1 MSAFNHH
8 LPTQVYLEEIKTRF
22 PYDLR
27 LEIYRHIL
35 IAVDKIDPIWF
46 LTITFASKVS
56 DEIACEGICR
66 RITTQLE
73 RTVIGKRT
81 SSKLPCFVVLE
92 RVKGTSY
99 HVHVLI
105 GRVQGETRS
114 LSSTT
119 FKHYIQ
125 KKPFSALIRILNRLT
140 YPTNKAEIGR
150 IGICDIQSVHSKQGA
165 IDYMLKALKPNQLNV
180 AWLASNIDFLDST
193 VSVRPL
199 RPKRPI

>member
-1 MSAFNHH
+1 MSALDHR
-8 LPTQVYLEEIKTRF
+8 LSTEAYLEEVKAHF
-22 PYDLR
+22 PNDLR
-27 LEIYRHIL
+27 LEIYQHRS
-35 IAVDKIDPIWF
+35 IAVEKIDPIWF
-46 LTITFASKVS
+46 LTITFASKVC
-56 DEIACEGICR
+56 DEITCEGICR

-73 RTVIGKRT
+73 RTVIGKRS

-92 RVKGTSY
+92 RGKGTSF
-99 HVHVLI
+99 HVHVLV

-119 FKHYIQ
+119 FKNYIQ

-140 YPTNKAEIGR
+140 YPTNKAAIGR
-150 IGICDIQSVHSKQGA
+150 VGICDIQTVHSKQGA

-180 AWLASNIDFLDST
+180 AWLASNIDFSSSS

-199 RPKRPI
+199 RPKRQN